1 MQNVLEKQKFNIGFN
16 DKGFGYSIKIDSITV
31 DKIAFDKK
39 EVAFVPGTN
48 KARLTITGFDIN
60 TTVDGAI
67 YALWFIP
74 LSTSSLNV
82 KNISVVFEVEASSV
96 DQANW

>member
-1 MQNVLEKQKFNIGFN
+1 MQKMLEKQKFNIGF
-16 DKGFGYSIKIDSITV
+16 DDSGFGYSVKINSITV
-31 DKIAFDKK
+31 DNIAFDKK

-48 KARLTITGFDIN
+48 KARLTITGFDVN

-74 LSTSSLNV
+74 LSTSTLAV
-82 KNISVVFEVEASSV
+82 KNFSVVFEVDAQSQ
-96 DQANW
+96 DQVNW